1 MRVGLDFRGSGFP
14 LSLKVPDKK
23 SNVADKEQCAVE
35 DYLDIVKILGVQE
48 NGTHLDFY
56 LTSEGKACVENFL
69 DKAGVSSRDLV
80 IGIFPGG
87 CDNPAEKVFAR
98 RWPVQKYAQL
108 ADILI
113 SGLSAKVIAL
123 GDNKDSELISQMF
136 SLMKEKAING
146 CNIGNLNTFGHLLK
160 RCSLLITNDSL
171 PMHLALSLNIP
182 TVAPFGPTNS
192 KVYLTPDNCSLFV
205 PIQSSL
211 ECSPCYWKERFKGCK
226 KYDSPKCMD
235 AISTSEVLGAI
246 KKLLQSNYRKDLF
259 KAISLPH

>member
-1 MRVGLDFRGSGFP
+1 VGLDFRGSGFP

-56 LTSEGKACVENFL
+56 LTSEGVICIENFL
-69 DKAGVSSRDLV
+69 DRAGVSSRDLV

-113 SGLSAKVIAL
+113 RELSAKVIVL
-123 GDNKDSELISQMF
+123 GDNKDEGIISQML

-182 TVAPFGPTNS
+182 TVALFGPSNS
-192 KVYLTPDNCSLFV
+192 KALTPINCTSLIV
-205 PIQSSL
+205 IQSHL
-211 ECSPCYWKERFKGCK
+211 ECSPCYWKERFPGCK
-226 KYDSPKCMD
+226 KYSSPKCMD

-246 KKLLQSNYRKDLF
+246 KKLLQSNYGKDPL